1 MSGPW
6 EVAQIDKTGRMVAK
20 SGHNGIMAVA
30 EVHEKGT
37 VNDAIPNG
45 VVAIEDHGAIPTV
58 QGDSTPNE
66 DGSLTLAA
74 AKSCLVDMVQTKATS
89 QQELKLAAASVN
101 SVVKSMNHA
110 KAAQQRAEELKC
122 VALKLSSTEG
132 ATADPVAVS

>member
-20 SGHNGIMAVA
+20 SHHNGIMAVA
-30 EVHEKGT
+30 EVREKGT
-37 VNDAIPNG
+37 VKDAVPNG

-58 QGDSTPNE
+58 RGDNTPNE

-74 AKSCLVDMVQTKATS
+74 AKSCLADTVQTKATS

-101 SVVKSMNHA
+101 SIVKSMNHA
-110 KAAQQRAEELKC
+110 KAAQQRAEELKRL
-122 VALKLSSTEG
+122 ALKPSHPRQCRTRRR
-132 ATADPVAVS
+132 